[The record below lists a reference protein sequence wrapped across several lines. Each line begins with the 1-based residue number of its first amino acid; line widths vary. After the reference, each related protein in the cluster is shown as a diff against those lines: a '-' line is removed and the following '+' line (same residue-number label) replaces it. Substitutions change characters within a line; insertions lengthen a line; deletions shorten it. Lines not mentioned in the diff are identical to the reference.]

1 MKKEVFAKRLVNLRK
16 KKGYTQAELA
26 EKLNVSNKTVSRW
39 ETAEG
44 YPDISLLKP
53 LSELLGVTCDELL
66 SDELDYTQVTKYDI
80 QSYLP
85 FLISLV
91 GVLVYYILI

>member
-44 YPDISLLKP
+44 YPDISLL
-53 LSELLGVTCDELL
+53 
-66 SDELDYTQVTKYDI
+66 
-80 QSYLP
+80 
-85 FLISLV
+85 
-91 GVLVYYILI
+91 